1 MPTYQYACPDC
12 GHEFELRQKF
22 TDEPV
27 KRCPKCERRHVYR
40 VINQVAVTFKG
51 SGWYITDSKGSD
63 IKKVQHKGEQ
73 PPAEKTGDTP
83 STPSPETSSSSSSSP
98 SSPSSSPAKGEG
110 ASEAAGGSKSE
121 SKSGSKSESSSSS
134 GRK

>member
-12 GHEFELRQKF
+12 GNEFELRQKF
-22 TDEPV
+22 TDDPV

-63 IKKVQHKGEQ
+63 IKKVQHKNEESQ
-73 PPAEKTGDTP
+73 AEKSGEP
-83 STPSPETSSSSSSSP
+83 STPSSTPSP
-98 SSPSSSPAKGEG
+98 SPPPSASSTSPAEGDRKSGQGGESKAKG
-110 ASEAAGGSKSE
+110 E
-121 SKSGSKSESSSSS
+121 SKSGPKSESSES
-134 GRK
+134 GRR